1 MSREGATQLLAIL
14 QNEFS
19 IFHQQLNS
27 CGKSEIFWKRAHL
40 SLTLVQPMFDIL
52 WRVPIE
58 KQILANISTAK
69 LTFFAC
75 TNLGMGQPSPYWQTK
90 NRKNIGQRS
99 SSDPT
104 LPPLE
109 LARILALPSYP
120 LLSIHICRA
129 HPSLATPLILH
140 TTPAFEDST
149 VCSLAMAMMTII
161 YVGKCS
167 FFGGMQIT
175 YSGRISVIFLK
186 ILPCWPNFKYLYLRF
201 GKHTFFEENLTTD
214 EIWVLFAL
222 LDVKIQ
228 TLIRELSQFF
238 WWC

>member
-14 QNEFS
+14 RNEFS

-149 VCSLAMAMMTII
+149 VCSLATTTIMY

-175 YSGRISVIFLK
+175 FSGRILFLFSK
-186 ILPCWPNFKYLYLRF
+186 FYHVDQILNNCLFDSD
-201 GKHTFFEENLTTD
+201 NLTFYDDTD
-214 EIWVLFAL
+214 NI
-222 LDVKIQ
+222 
-228 TLIRELSQFF
+228 S
-238 WWC
+238 

>member
-1 MSREGATQLLAIL
+1 MNEQHIGRWGWKMSREGATQLLAIL

-104 LPPLE
+104 LPSLE
-109 LARILALPSYP
+109 LARILAP
-120 LLSIHICRA
+120 
-129 HPSLATPLILH
+129 PLIRCYPFIFAEPTL
-140 TTPAFEDST
+140 P
-149 VCSLAMAMMTII
+149 LQLLW
-161 YVGKCS
+161 S
-167 FFGGMQIT
+167 FTQLLP
-175 YSGRISVIFLK
+175 LK
-186 ILPCWPNFKYLYLRF
+186 IA
-201 GKHTFFEENLTTD
+201 
-214 EIWVLFAL
+214 LFAAWP
-222 LDVKIQ
+222 
-228 TLIRELSQFF
+228 RRR
-238 WWC
+238 